1 MSKTDNFTLKM
12 KLEKSKN
19 MANEIQKICKI
30 DKNIYEA
37 LATSER
43 ELFVPKGFERHA
55 YKLDALPL
63 VADQWISSPLT
74 VAKMTETLTCKGAD
88 SVLEIG
94 CGSGYQALIL
104 SKLIRRVFSIERVER
119 LAKEA
124 KERFRQLGNHNINV
138 RFDDG
143 QNGWKTYAPYDRILF
158 SASIKKIPEKIFEQL
173 KIDGI
178 LVAPIE
184 KGEKQIITRFTKT
197 KDGIKTE
204 VLDECLFVPVVKGK
218 IR

>member
-1 MSKTDNFTLKM
+1 MLKTDGFTLKM

-19 MANEIQKICKI
+19 MANEIRKICKI
-30 DKNIYEA
+30 SQNVYDA
-37 LATSER
+37 LANSER
-43 ELFVPKGFERHA
+43 ELFVPKGFGKYA

-63 VADQWISSPLT
+63 VANQWISSPLT
-74 VAKMTETLTCKGAD
+74 VAKMTEALICKDAD

-104 SKLIRRVFSIERVER
+104 SRLIRRVFSIERVER

-173 KIDGI
+173 KTDGI

-184 KGEKQIITRFTKT
+184 REGKQVITRFVKT
-197 KDGIKTE
+197 KDEIMTE
-204 VLDECLFVPVVKGK
+204 VLDECLFVPVIEGK
-218 IR
+218 TR

>member
-1 MSKTDNFTLKM
+1 MSKTDDFTLKM
-12 KLEKSKN
+12 ELEKSKH
-19 MANEIQKICKI
+19 MADEIRKICKI
-30 DKNIYEA
+30 SQNVYDA
-37 LATSER
+37 LASSQR
-43 ELFVPKGFERHA
+43 ELFVPKGFGRHA

-63 VADQWISSPLT
+63 VANQWISSPLT
-74 VAKMTETLTCKGAD
+74 VAKMTESLNCTDAD

-124 KERFRQLGNHNINV
+124 KERFKQLGNHNINV

-143 QNGWKTYAPYDRILF
+143 QNGWKAYAPYDRILF

-173 KIDGI
+173 KTDGI

-184 KGEKQIITRFTKT
+184 KEGRQIITRFVKT
-197 KDGIKTE
+197 KNGIKTQA
-204 VLDECLFVPVVKGK
+204 LDECLFVPVMEGK
-218 IR
+218 TK

>member
-1 MSKTDNFTLKM
+1 MSKTDDFTLKM

-19 MANEIQKICKI
+19 MANEIRKRCKI
-30 DKNIYEA
+30 NQNVYDA
-37 LATSER
+37 LANSER
-43 ELFVPKGFERHA
+43 ELFVPKGFGRHA

-63 VADQWISSPLT
+63 VANQWISSPIT
-74 VAKMTETLTCKGAD
+74 VAKMTEALTCRDAD

-158 SASIKKIPEKIFEQL
+158 SASIKTIPDKIFGQL
-173 KIDGI
+173 KMDGI

-184 KGEKQIITRFTKT
+184 KEGKQVITKFIKT
-197 KDGIKTE
+197 KDGIKTQ
-204 VLDECLFVPVVKGK
+204 VLDECLFVPVMEGK
-218 IR
+218 TK